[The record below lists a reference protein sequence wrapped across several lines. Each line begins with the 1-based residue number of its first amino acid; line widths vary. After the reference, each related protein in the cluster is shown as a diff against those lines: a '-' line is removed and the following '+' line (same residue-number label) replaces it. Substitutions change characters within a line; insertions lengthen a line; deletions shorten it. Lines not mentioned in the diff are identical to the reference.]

1 MRVLH
6 FYKLAYPQSVGGIEK
21 VVHELA
27 QGCTE
32 QGLVIDVLALSNDNT
47 VSYFQ
52 IDGYSV
58 DLVTSDFEIASTSFS
73 YKAIL
78 KFAELARQ
86 ADVIH
91 YHFPWPFMDMVHFFC
106 GIKKASVVTYHS
118 DIIRQKFL
126 LNFYRPLQYK
136 FLSNVS
142 HIVATSP
149 NYFSTSSVLKK
160 YQSKVSVIPLGINKI
175 KYPSVDPLK
184 MKHFKEKFGLRFFL
198 FIGVL
203 RYYKGLEIL
212 LDAAAGTDYPIVILG
227 AGPMESELKL
237 RAARLDLKNVFFLGF
252 LPEVDKISLL
262 MASYCMVFPS
272 HLRSEAFGVSL
283 IEGAMCGKP
292 MISCEIGT
300 GTSYVNI
307 TNETGI
313 VVQPSDPHALRQAMA
328 DLWNDPQM
336 AADMGCKAEERYWK
350 FFTAKKMVG
359 SYVDLYRKLLEV
371 HAKKGFLSS

>member
-1 MRVLH
+1 M
-6 FYKLAYPQSVGGIEK
+6 
-21 VVHELA
+21 
-27 QGCTE
+27 
-32 QGLVIDVLALSNDNT
+32 
-47 VSYFQ
+47 
-52 IDGYSV
+52 
-58 DLVTSDFEIASTSFS
+58 
-73 YKAIL
+73 
-78 KFAELARQ
+78 
-86 ADVIH
+86 
-91 YHFPWPFMDMVHFFC
+91 
-106 GIKKASVVTYHS
+106 
-118 DIIRQKFL
+118 